1 MEFRSLSQLNLHED
15 NAAVRVR
22 ILQLWRTMKPDG
34 VQIHQLHMLLLDN
47 EGTEMQGLVSSVN
60 VPEFQPILQAGRIYV
75 FRNFVV
81 RSYHGHYRVSPSTR
95 RICFSDDTL
104 VEEVANAHDIPTY
117 NFRFLAAADLPQAV
131 HNHAYMSDIIGE
143 VVAAGPEQALFE
155 DVAVLR
161 RKTVDLRLIEGD
173 IVEVILWDG
182 LIDQFQELMPHHP
195 GPGTTVVF
203 TSVVVQHFN
212 GQHYC
217 VGSNATKLY
226 CNLHYPHQHPLLN
239 NIENAL
245 LAIDY
250 TLEEALG
257 VSIISS
263 ISELNMYKTDINN
276 QGIYFIV
283 DAQVKDVNIFWS
295 PSRLKFMVQ
304 LNIHKGSDEVVVM
317 FMTSKFR
324 WIASRIIEGTD
335 REWTQNFSILLES
348 LRGQSF
354 KLMVELGGFNQL
366 TNEFDVVLR
375 KLFW

>member
-1 MEFRSLSQLNLHED
+1 MEFCSLSQLNLHED

-22 ILQLWRTMKPDG
+22 ILRLWRTMKPDG

-47 EGTEMQGLVSSVN
+47 EVTEMQGLVSSVH

-95 RICFSDDTL
+95 RICFGDDTL

-131 HNHAYMSDIIGE
+131 HNHAYMSYIIGE

-161 RKTVDLRLIEGD
+161 RKTVDLRLLD
-173 IVEVILWDG
+173 
-182 LIDQFQELMPHHP
+182 
-195 GPGTTVVF
+195 
-203 TSVVVQHFN
+203 
-212 GQHYC
+212 
-217 VGSNATKLY
+217 
-226 CNLHYPHQHPLLN
+226 
-239 NIENAL
+239 IENAF

-250 TLEEALG
+250 TLEEAIG

-263 ISELNMYKTDINN
+263 IPELNMYKTDINN

-295 PSRLKFMVQ
+295 PSRLKYLVQ
-304 LNIHKGSDEVVVM
+304 LNIRKGSDEVVVM
-317 FMTSKFR
+317 FTTSKFR

-335 REWTQNFSILLES
+335 REWTQNFSILLDS